1 MSLRLASSAIFAH
14 GTGQINTLQA
24 QMAKT
29 QDQLSSNKRVLT
41 ASDDPIASAHSLE
54 VTQSQSMNTQ
64 FATNR
69 DNAKSS
75 LSLVDKT
82 LQDVTSQIQSIQS
95 TIVAAGNGSYAQ
107 SDREAL
113 ATQLQGQLTD
123 LIGLANTSDG
133 TGGYLFSG
141 YKSTT
146 QPFSQTPTGA
156 TYQGDQGNRTLQV
169 GASRKMPV
177 TTNGSQIFDAV
188 PTGNGSFQTQAAG
201 ANTGSGIVAPGSVT
215 DPTQLNGHKYSI
227 DFAVGGAPAAT
238 TYTVN
243 DTSTSPATP
252 LLKDQPYKAGATIS
266 FGGMST
272 SISGDPAN
280 GDSFGVQP
288 SQKQSVFTTL
298 QGLIDTLKAPANGSA
313 GKAALSNGLASA
325 SANMANALNNVLTVQ
340 ASVGANLKELDT
352 LDTSGQA
359 LDQQYT
365 QTLND
370 LDNYDLAKTISMFT
384 QQQQTLQAAQISFK
398 TMSGLSLFNY
408 IS

>member
-1 MSLRLASSAIFAH
+1 MSLRLATSAIFAR

-69 DNAKSS
+69 DNAKAS
-75 LSLVDKT
+75 LSLVDQT

-95 TIVAAGNGSYAQ
+95 TIVAAGNASYAQ

-156 TYQGDQGNRTLQV
+156 VYQGDQGTRTLQV

-188 PTGNGSFQTQAAG
+188 PTGNGSFQTQAASV
-201 ANTGSGIVAPGSVT
+201 NTGSGIVSPGSVT
-215 DPTQLNGHKYSI
+215 DPTQLNGHAYSI
-227 DFAVGGAPAAT
+227 DFAVGGSPAAT

-252 LLKDQPYKAGATIS
+252 LLKDQPYTAGATIS

-272 SISGDPAN
+272 SISGAPAN

-298 QGLIDTLKAPANGSA
+298 QSLIDTLKAPASGSA
-313 GKAALSNGLASA
+313 GKAALANGLAAA
-325 SANMANALNNVLTVQ
+325 SSNMSNALSNVLTVQ
-340 ASVGANLKELDT
+340 ATVGANLKELDT

-359 LDQQYT
+359 LDQHYT